1 MAVTL
6 LAFAAGNAT
15 AAEPKRVL
23 LLHSFGWNFQAE
35 DTFGDYLRT
44 DLAEK
49 SPYPLDRYE
58 VSLEIARFNDGER
71 DEAFV
76 GYLRALFATHPPD
89 LIITMVSPAARFI
102 QRHRRDLFPSTP
114 VIFAAL
120 DARAIKDATL
130 TANDTMVAV
139 SIDLNAVIENILR
152 TLPNTTTLAVVIGD
166 TPIEK
171 FWVNEFL
178 HAFRPFEGRVKSVFM
193 NDLSFGEIQKRVAAL
208 PPASAIYFGDLV
220 IDAQGVPYRQEEVLA
235 RLHAVA
241 NAPIFGQYDY
251 QLGGG
256 IVGGP
261 LLSVRTLS
269 RKTAEVAAQILGGA
283 SPGDIKTPPQKL
295 GEPEFDWR
303 ELRRW
308 GVAEANLP
316 PNSTVSFRE
325 PTLWEQYRWY
335 ILAAVGVSGLQGIL
349 IVGLLLN
356 RLRLRRA
363 HARLRT
369 SEEGM
374 SLAAIAAKL
383 RFWVWDIPR
392 DEVRASE
399 SDWSSGNWYS
409 AHPVHFDHFMDIV
422 HPDDRASLRQ
432 AIRGALE
439 GDGQYET
446 EYRVMFGRIRPCV
459 GSRVGGG
466 SNSIRMASPD
476 NCALYRS
483 TSLNA
488 GAAEDEA
495 RDLNGRLITAHEDE
509 RARLARALHDDVTQR
524 LALLAI
530 DAGRREKG
538 LGDTVAG
545 QAMRSIRHDLV
556 QLSEDVHA
564 LSYALHPAIL
574 EDLGLI
580 EALKAECAR
589 FGAVEGIPTSFR
601 ATGDIDE
608 PTQALSLCLYRV
620 AQEALRNVARHSGA
634 SSVEVELRAVGGRL
648 ELAVQDNGVG
658 FDPTRKQARPS
669 LGLAGMRQRLF
680 SSRRRTPHRECA
692 GQWDEHCG
700 SGAIE
705 ARRGAVT
712 RPRVLLAD
720 DHRMMAEG
728 LKALLHDEFEL
739 VGIVE
744 DGRAMIEAA
753 EKLRP
758 DVIVA
763 DVTMPNLNGFEALT
777 QLRKTHPNIK
787 VVFLTMHQNAAY
799 ARRALDAGA
808 SGFVVKHSASEELV
822 VAIHAALKGKTFITP
837 SLTKEVVE
845 QAESG
850 ARGGKEGANSLTS
863 RQREIL
869 QLLAEGRS
877 AKEIAS
883 ELTISARTVEF
894 HKYQMMEMNGLR
906 SSAELIHFAIK
917 HGIVAI

>member
-1 MAVTL
+1 MGWGRSAWVAITL

-35 DTFGDYLRT
+35 DAFANYLRT

-58 VSLEIARFNDGER
+58 VLLEIARFNDGEQ

-76 GYLRALFATHPPD
+76 GYLRALFAASPPD
-89 LIITMVSPAARFI
+89 LIVTMVSPAARFI
-102 QRHRRDLFPSTP
+102 QRHRQDLFPSTP
-114 VIFAAL
+114 VIFGAL
-120 DARAIKDATL
+120 DERAIRDGTL
-130 TANDTMVAV
+130 TANDTTVAV
-139 SIDLNAVIENILR
+139 SIDQRAFIENILR
-152 TLPNTTTLAVVIGD
+152 TLPGTTTVAMVIGD
-166 TPIEK
+166 APIER
-171 FWVNEFL
+171 FWVKELRRVIQPFVKRINFVFLNE
-178 HAFRPFEGRVKSVFM
+178 
-193 NDLSFGEIQKRVAAL
+193 LSFGDMLARVAAL
-208 PPASAIYFGDLV
+208 PPHSAIYFGDLV
-220 IDAQGVPYRQEEVLA
+220 VDAQGIPHRQEEVLS

-241 NAPIFGQYDY
+241 NAPLFGQYDY

-261 LLSVRTLS
+261 LLSIRTLS
-269 RKTAEVAAQILGGA
+269 QKTADVAARILAGA

-295 GEPEFDWR
+295 AEPKFDWR

-308 GVAEANLP
+308 GIQQANLP
-316 PNSTVSFRE
+316 PGSTISFRE

-335 ILAAVGVSGLQGIL
+335 ILAAAAFSVLQAIL

-363 HARLRT
+363 HDQLRT

-399 SDWSSGNWYS
+399 SDWSSGNWRS
-409 AHPVHFDHFMDIV
+409 AHPVHFDQFIDVV

-446 EYRVMFGRIRPCV
+446 EYRVM
-459 GSRVGGG
+459 
-466 SNSIRMASPD
+466 SPD
-476 NCALYRS
+476 S
-483 TSLNA
+483 TVRWI
-488 GAAEDEA
+488 AARGRTEFDHRGKPWQLRAISIDITERRRGEDEA

-530 DAGRREKG
+530 GAGQKEKG
-538 LGDTVAG
+538 LGDTIAG

-601 ATGDIDE
+601 ASSDVDE
-608 PTQALSLCLYRV
+608 PTPELSLCFYRV

-634 SSVEVELRAVGGRL
+634 SSVEIELRAVGVCL
-648 ELAVQDNGVG
+648 ELAVRDDGVG
-658 FDPTRKQARPS
+658 FDPTRKQSRPS
-669 LGLAGMRQRLF
+669 LGLAGMRQRL
-680 SSRRRTPHRECA
+680 
-692 GQWDEHCG
+692 
-700 SGAIE
+700 
-705 ARRGAVT
+705 
-712 RPRVLLAD
+712 
-720 DHRMMAEG
+720 
-728 LKALLHDEFEL
+728 AL
-739 VGIVE
+739 V
-744 DGRAMIEAA
+744 DG
-753 EKLRP
+753 
-758 DVIVA
+758 
-763 DVTMPNLNGFEALT
+763 
-777 QLRKTHPNIK
+777 
-787 VVFLTMHQNAAY
+787 
-799 ARRALDAGA
+799 
-808 SGFVVKHSASEELV
+808 
-822 VAIHAALKGKTFITP
+822 
-837 SLTKEVVE
+837 
-845 QAESG
+845 
-850 ARGGKEGANSLTS
+850 
-863 RQREIL
+863 
-869 QLLAEGRS
+869 
-877 AKEIAS
+877 
-883 ELTISARTVEF
+883 ELTIDSAPGGGT
-894 HKYQMMEMNGLR
+894 
-906 SSAELIHFAIK
+906 A
-917 HGIVAI
+917 IVARAPLKQGGAP

>member
-1 MAVTL
+1 MGWARSAWMAVAL
-6 LAFAAGNAT
+6 LAFAAENAT

-35 DTFGDYLRT
+35 DAFGDYLRT

-49 SPYPLDRYE
+49 SPYPLDPYE
-58 VSLEIARFNDGER
+58 VLLEIGRFSDGDR
-71 DEAFV
+71 DEAFA

-89 LIITMVSPAARFI
+89 LIVTMVSPAARFI
-102 QRHRRDLFPSTP
+102 QRHRQDLFPSTP

-120 DARAIKDATL
+120 DARAIKDLTL

-166 TPIEK
+166 SPIEK

-178 HAFRPFEGRVKSVFM
+178 QAFHPFEGRVKPFFL
-193 NDLSFGEIQKRVAAL
+193 NDLPFGEIQKRVAAL

-220 IDAQGVPYRQEEVLA
+220 IDAQGVPYRQEEVLS

-308 GVAEANLP
+308 RVQQANLP
-316 PNSTVSFRE
+316 TDSTISFRE
-325 PTLWEQYRWY
+325 PTLWERYRWY
-335 ILAAVGVSGLQGIL
+335 ILAVVGFSGLQGIL

-363 HARLRT
+363 NDRLRT

-392 DEVRASE
+392 DEVRASA

-409 AHPVHFDHFMDIV
+409 AHPVHFDHFIDIV
-422 HPDDRASLRQ
+422 HPDDRQALRR
-432 AIRGALE
+432 AVRGALE
-439 GDGQYET
+439 GDGKYET
-446 EYRVMFGRIRPCV
+446 EYRVMLPDSTVRWIAARGRIEFDQNGKPKQLRAI
-459 GSRVGGG
+459 
-466 SNSIRMASPD
+466 SIDITER
-476 NCALYRS
+476 RR
-483 TSLNA
+483 
-488 GAAEDEA
+488 AEDEA

-530 DAGRREKG
+530 DAGQKEKG
-538 LGDTVAG
+538 LGDTIAG
-545 QAMRSIRHDLV
+545 QAMRSIRRDLV

-601 ATGDIDE
+601 ASKDVDE
-608 PTQALSLCLYRV
+608 LTRALSLCLYRV
-620 AQEALRNVARHSGA
+620 AQEALRNVARHANA
-634 SSVEVELRAVGGRL
+634 SSVEVELRAVGGGI

-658 FDPTRKQARPS
+658 FDPDRKQVRPS
-669 LGLAGMRQRLF
+669 LGLAGMRQRLLLVDGKLLID
-680 SSRRRTPHRECA
+680 RAP
-692 GQWDEHCG
+692 GG
-700 SGAIE
+700 G
-705 ARRGAVT
+705 T
-712 RPRVLLAD
+712 R
-720 DHRMMAEG
+720 
-728 LKALLHDEFEL
+728 
-739 VGIVE
+739 
-744 DGRAMIEAA
+744 
-753 EKLRP
+753 
-758 DVIVA
+758 IVA
-763 DVTMPNLNGFEALT
+763 
-777 QLRKTHPNIK
+777 
-787 VVFLTMHQNAAY
+787 
-799 ARRALDAGA
+799 RAPL
-808 SGFVVKHSASEELV
+808 E
-822 VAIHAALKGKTFITP
+822 
-837 SLTKEVVE
+837 
-845 QAESG
+845 
-850 ARGGKEGANSLTS
+850 RGGAP
-863 RQREIL
+863 
-869 QLLAEGRS
+869 
-877 AKEIAS
+877 
-883 ELTISARTVEF
+883 
-894 HKYQMMEMNGLR
+894 
-906 SSAELIHFAIK
+906 
-917 HGIVAI
+917 

>member
-1 MAVTL
+1 MGWARKAWIAVTL

-35 DTFGDYLRT
+35 DAFGDYLRT

-49 SPYPLDRYE
+49 SPYALDAYE
-58 VSLEIARFNDGER
+58 VLLEIARFNDGER

-76 GYLRALFATHPPD
+76 SYLRTLFASRPPD

-130 TANDTMVAV
+130 TANDTTVAV

-166 TPIEK
+166 APIEK

-178 HAFRPFEGRVKSVFM
+178 HAFQPFERRVKSVFM
-193 NDLSFGEIQKRVAAL
+193 NELSFGEIQKRVAAL

-235 RLHAVA
+235 RLHAAA

-256 IVGGP
+256 VIGGP
-261 LLSVRTLS
+261 LLSVHDLS
-269 RKTAEVAAQILGGA
+269 RKTAEVAAQILAGA
-283 SPGDIKTPPQKL
+283 SPSDIKTPPQKL

-303 ELRRW
+303 ELQRW
-308 GVAEANLP
+308 GVQQANLP
-316 PNSTVSFRE
+316 PGSTIRFRE

-335 ILAAVGVSGLQGIL
+335 LLAAAGFSGLEAIL

-356 RLRLRRA
+356 RLWLRRA

-409 AHPVHFDHFMDIV
+409 AQPVQFDHFIDAV
-422 HPDDRASLRQ
+422 HADDRESLRQ
-432 AIRGALE
+432 AVRRALE

-446 EYRVMFGRIRPCV
+446 EYRVMSQDSTVRWIAARGRIEFDYYGKPRQLR
-459 GSRVGGG
+459 GI
-466 SNSIRMASPD
+466 SIDITER
-476 NCALYRS
+476 RR
-483 TSLNA
+483 
-488 GAAEDEA
+488 AADEA

-509 RARLARALHDDVTQR
+509 RARLAHALHDDVTQR

-530 DAGRREKG
+530 DAGRKEKG
-538 LGDTVAG
+538 LGDTIAG
-545 QAMRSIRHDLV
+545 EAMRSIRHDLV

-589 FGAVEGIPTSFR
+589 FGAVEGIPTSFA
-601 ATGDIDE
+601 ATDDIDE
-608 PTQALSLCLYRV
+608 PPTRAVSLCLYRV
-620 AQEALRNVARHSGA
+620 AQEALRNVARHSNA
-634 SSVEVELRAVGGRL
+634 SSVEVELRAAGIGL
-648 ELAVQDNGVG
+648 ELSVQDNGAG
-658 FDPTRKQARPS
+658 FDPSRKQARPS

-680 SSRRRTPHRECA
+680 LVDGE
-692 GQWDEHCG
+692 
-700 SGAIE
+700 
-705 ARRGAVT
+705 
-712 RPRVLLAD
+712 LLIDSAPGNGT
-720 DHRMMAEG
+720 M
-728 LKALLHDEFEL
+728 
-739 VGIVE
+739 
-744 DGRAMIEAA
+744 
-753 EKLRP
+753 
-758 DVIVA
+758 IVA
-763 DVTMPNLNGFEALT
+763 
-777 QLRKTHPNIK
+777 R
-787 VVFLTMHQNAAY
+787 
-799 ARRALDAGA
+799 AR
-808 SGFVVKHSASEELV
+808 
-822 VAIHAALKGKTFITP
+822 LK
-837 SLTKEVVE
+837 
-845 QAESG
+845 
-850 ARGGKEGANSLTS
+850 RGGAP
-863 RQREIL
+863 
-869 QLLAEGRS
+869 
-877 AKEIAS
+877 
-883 ELTISARTVEF
+883 
-894 HKYQMMEMNGLR
+894 
-906 SSAELIHFAIK
+906 
-917 HGIVAI
+917 

>member
-1 MAVTL
+1 MGWARKAWMAVTL
-6 LAFAAGNAT
+6 LAFATGNAT

-35 DTFGDYLRT
+35 DAFGDYLRT

-49 SPYPLDRYE
+49 SPYPLDAYE
-58 VSLEIARFNDGER
+58 VLLEIARFNDGER

-76 GYLRALFATHPPD
+76 SYLRALFASRPPD

-120 DARAIKDATL
+120 DARAIRDATL
-130 TANDTMVAV
+130 TANDTTVAV

-152 TLPNTTTLAVVIGD
+152 TLPNTTTLAIVIGD
-166 TPIEK
+166 APIEK
-171 FWVNEFL
+171 FWVHEFL
-178 HAFRPFEGRVKSVFM
+178 HAFQPFEGRVKSVFM

-256 IVGGP
+256 IMGGP
-261 LLSVRTLS
+261 LLSVHTLS
-269 RKTAEVAAQILGGA
+269 RKTAEVAAQILGGT

-308 GVAEANLP
+308 DVADANLP
-316 PNSTVSFRE
+316 PNSAVRFRK
-325 PTLWEQYRWY
+325 PTLWEQYKWY
-335 ILAAVGVSGLQGIL
+335 ILAVAGLSGVGAIL
-349 IVGLLLN
+349 IAGLLLN
-356 RLRLRRA
+356 WMWLRRA

-374 SLAAIAAKL
+374 SLAAISAKL

-392 DEVRASE
+392 DEVRATE

-409 AHPVHFDHFMDIV
+409 AQPVQFDHFIDAV
-422 HPDDRASLRQ
+422 HADDRTSLRQ
-432 AIRGALE
+432 AIRRALE

-446 EYRVMFGRIRPCV
+446 EYRVMSQDSTVRWIAARGRIEFDYYGKPRQL
-459 GSRVGGG
+459 RAI
-466 SNSIRMASPD
+466 SIDITER
-476 NCALYRS
+476 RR
-483 TSLNA
+483 
-488 GAAEDEA
+488 GEDET
-495 RDLNGRLITAHEDE
+495 RDLNGRLITAQEDE

-589 FGAVEGIPTSFR
+589 FGAIEGIPTSFR

-608 PTQALSLCLYRV
+608 PTQALSLCLYRI

-634 SSVEVELRAVGGRL
+634 SSVEVELRAVGSKL
-648 ELAVQDNGVG
+648 ELAVEDNGVG
-658 FDPTRKQARPS
+658 FDPSRKQARPS

-680 SSRRRTPHRECA
+680 LVDGE
-692 GQWDEHCG
+692 
-700 SGAIE
+700 
-705 ARRGAVT
+705 
-712 RPRVLLAD
+712 LLIDSAP
-720 DHRMMAEG
+720 G
-728 LKALLHDEFEL
+728 N
-739 VGIVE
+739 GT
-744 DGRAMIEAA
+744 
-753 EKLRP
+753 
-758 DVIVA
+758 VIVA
-763 DVTMPNLNGFEALT
+763 
-777 QLRKTHPNIK
+777 
-787 VVFLTMHQNAAY
+787 
-799 ARRALDAGA
+799 RAP
-808 SGFVVKHSASEELV
+808 
-822 VAIHAALKGKTFITP
+822 LK
-837 SLTKEVVE
+837 
-845 QAESG
+845 
-850 ARGGKEGANSLTS
+850 RGGAP
-863 RQREIL
+863 
-869 QLLAEGRS
+869 
-877 AKEIAS
+877 
-883 ELTISARTVEF
+883 
-894 HKYQMMEMNGLR
+894 
-906 SSAELIHFAIK
+906 
-917 HGIVAI
+917 

>member
-1 MAVTL
+1 MGWARSAWVAVTL
-6 LAFAAGNAT
+6 LAFAAGNAS
-15 AAEPKRVL
+15 AAQPKRVL

-35 DTFGDYLRT
+35 DAFGDYLRT

-49 SPYPLDRYE
+49 SPYPLDPYE
-58 VSLEIARFNDGER
+58 VLLEIARFSDGDR
-71 DEAFV
+71 DEAFA

-89 LIITMVSPAARFI
+89 LIVTMVSPAARFI
-102 QRHRRDLFPSTP
+102 QRHRQDLFPSTP

-120 DARAIKDATL
+120 DARAIKDLTL
-130 TANDTMVAV
+130 TANDTIVAV

-166 TPIEK
+166 SPIEK

-178 HAFRPFEGRVKSVFM
+178 HAFHPFEGRVKSVFM
-193 NDLSFGEIQKRVAAL
+193 NDLSFGDIQKRVAAL

-220 IDAQGVPYRQEEVLA
+220 IDAEGVPYRQEEVLA

-261 LLSVRTLS
+261 LLSVHTLS
-269 RKTAEVAAQILGGA
+269 RKTAEVAARILAGT

-295 GEPEFDWR
+295 GEPVFDWR

-308 GVAEANLP
+308 GVQQTDLP
-316 PNSTVSFRE
+316 PHSTISFRE

-335 ILAAVGVSGLQGIL
+335 ILAAAGFSGFEGIL
-349 IVGLLLN
+349 IIGLLLN

-374 SLAAIAAKL
+374 SLAAVAAKL

-399 SDWSSGNWYS
+399 SDWGSGNWHS

-422 HPDDRASLRQ
+422 HPDDRASVRR
-432 AIRGALE
+432 AVRGALE

-446 EYRVMFGRIRPCV
+446 EYRVKLPDSTVRWIAGRGRIEFDQNGKPRQLH
-459 GSRVGGG
+459 GI
-466 SNSIRMASPD
+466 SIDITER
-476 NCALYRS
+476 RR
-483 TSLNA
+483 
-488 GAAEDEA
+488 AEDEA

-509 RARLARALHDDVTQR
+509 RARLAHALHDDVTQR

-530 DAGRREKG
+530 DAGHKEKG
-538 LGDTVAG
+538 LGDPIAG

-589 FGAVEGIPTSFR
+589 FAAVEGIPTSFR
-601 ATGDIDE
+601 AADDVDE
-608 PTQALSLCLYRV
+608 PTGALSLCLYRV
-620 AQEALRNVARHSGA
+620 AQEALRNVARHSNA
-634 SSVEVELRAVGGRL
+634 SSVEVELRMVGGGL

-658 FDPTRKQARPS
+658 FDPTQRQARPS
-669 LGLAGMRQRLF
+669 LGFAGMRQRLLLVDGELLID
-680 SSRRRTPHRECA
+680 SA
-692 GQWDEHCG
+692 QGG
-700 SGAIE
+700 G
-705 ARRGAVT
+705 T
-712 RPRVLLAD
+712 R
-720 DHRMMAEG
+720 
-728 LKALLHDEFEL
+728 
-739 VGIVE
+739 
-744 DGRAMIEAA
+744 
-753 EKLRP
+753 
-758 DVIVA
+758 IVA
-763 DVTMPNLNGFEALT
+763 
-777 QLRKTHPNIK
+777 
-787 VVFLTMHQNAAY
+787 
-799 ARRALDAGA
+799 RAPLKRVGA
-808 SGFVVKHSASEELV
+808 
-822 VAIHAALKGKTFITP
+822 P
-837 SLTKEVVE
+837 
-845 QAESG
+845 
-850 ARGGKEGANSLTS
+850 
-863 RQREIL
+863 
-869 QLLAEGRS
+869 
-877 AKEIAS
+877 
-883 ELTISARTVEF
+883 
-894 HKYQMMEMNGLR
+894 
-906 SSAELIHFAIK
+906 
-917 HGIVAI
+917 

>member
-1 MAVTL
+1 
-6 LAFAAGNAT
+6 
-15 AAEPKRVL
+15 
-23 LLHSFGWNFQAE
+23 
-35 DTFGDYLRT
+35 
-44 DLAEK
+44 
-49 SPYPLDRYE
+49 
-58 VSLEIARFNDGER
+58 
-71 DEAFV
+71 
-76 GYLRALFATHPPD
+76 
-89 LIITMVSPAARFI
+89 MVSPAARFI

-166 TPIEK
+166 SPIEK

-178 HAFRPFEGRVKSVFM
+178 QAFHPFEGRVKPVFM
-193 NDLSFGEIQKRVAAL
+193 NDLPFGEIQKRVAAL

-308 GVAEANLP
+308 GVQQANLP
-316 PNSTVSFRE
+316 PDSTISFRE

-335 ILAAVGVSGLQGIL
+335 ILAVAGFSGLQGIL

-363 HARLRT
+363 NDRLRT

-392 DEVRASE
+392 DEVRASA

-409 AHPVHFDHFMDIV
+409 AHPVHFDHFIDIV

-432 AIRGALE
+432 AVRGALE
-439 GDGQYET
+439 GDGKYET
-446 EYRVMFGRIRPCV
+446 EYRVMLPDSTVRWIAARGRIEFDQNGKPRQL
-459 GSRVGGG
+459 RAI
-466 SNSIRMASPD
+466 SIDITER
-476 NCALYRS
+476 RR
-483 TSLNA
+483 
-488 GAAEDEA
+488 AEDEA

-530 DAGRREKG
+530 DAGQKEKG
-538 LGDTVAG
+538 LGDTIAG

-601 ATGDIDE
+601 ATDDVDE
-608 PTQALSLCLYRV
+608 PTRALSLCLYRV
-620 AQEALRNVARHSGA
+620 AQEALRNVARHSNA
-634 SSVEVELRAVGGRL
+634 SSVEVELRAVGGGL

-680 SSRRRTPHRECA
+680 LVDGE
-692 GQWDEHCG
+692 
-700 SGAIE
+700 
-705 ARRGAVT
+705 
-712 RPRVLLAD
+712 LLIDSAP
-720 DHRMMAEG
+720 G
-728 LKALLHDEFEL
+728 
-739 VGIVE
+739 
-744 DGRAMIEAA
+744 DGTS
-753 EKLRP
+753 
-758 DVIVA
+758 IVA
-763 DVTMPNLNGFEALT
+763 
-777 QLRKTHPNIK
+777 
-787 VVFLTMHQNAAY
+787 
-799 ARRALDAGA
+799 RAP
-808 SGFVVKHSASEELV
+808 
-822 VAIHAALKGKTFITP
+822 LK
-837 SLTKEVVE
+837 
-845 QAESG
+845 
-850 ARGGKEGANSLTS
+850 RGGAP
-863 RQREIL
+863 
-869 QLLAEGRS
+869 
-877 AKEIAS
+877 
-883 ELTISARTVEF
+883 
-894 HKYQMMEMNGLR
+894 
-906 SSAELIHFAIK
+906 
-917 HGIVAI
+917 